1 MSVLRSGLP
10 TVTPL
15 VSSPSA
21 SVWTR
26 TLVSVELHSPKTSSM
41 CLTLEAVEIEFEMH
55 LSSTVWDGP
64 PSREG
69 SAGTQASLLLECE
82 RLVSSSS
89 LGEEEVE
96 KAPRVSSLA
105 EEEASV
111 PSAAPS
117 PSGTAETQLLT
128 GAEILPVDTE
138 GPAILPVGI
147 EELVILSVGIE
158 ERSVKTLVEVEAGAD
173 SAGQVIPQG

>member
-10 TVTPL
+10 TVTPP
-15 VSSPSA
+15 VSFPSA

-55 LSSTVWDGP
+55 LSSTVSDGP
-64 PSREG
+64 DPKG
-69 SAGTQASLLLECE
+69 SAGTQANLLLECE

-89 LGEEEVE
+89 LGVEEVE

-105 EEEASV
+105 EEVASV
-111 PSAAPS
+111 PSAAPT
-117 PSGTAETQLLT
+117 PSGTAETLLLT
-128 GAEILPVDTE
+128 DAEILPVDTE
-138 GPAILPVGI
+138 EPAILLADIEEPAILP
-147 EELVILSVGIE
+147 VGIE

-173 SAGQVIPQG
+173 SVEQVIPQG